1 MNPATPVKL
10 LAAAAMLGMLP
21 LAASQLGAMTQ
32 FSPDQTDRDIRA
44 LEQQVVRLQ
53 TTLSQLEAINTDL
66 RVKVATLD
74 ARMTELNTGIGK
86 TSRDFV
92 IGGGTPNKTIAL
104 RMGPYDQSSVVL
116 DGKTAT
122 ITADS
127 IDLKGK
133 FIRIDATRTLTLN
146 GETVDVTGG
155 KVNVKDS
162 APLTIKGSKVL
173 GN

>member
-1 MNPATPVKL
+1 MTLATPVKL

-32 FSPDQTDRDIRA
+32 FSPEETDRRTRA
-44 LEQQVVRLQ
+44 LEEQVAELHDQMIRADLANGE
-53 TTLSQLEAINTDL
+53 LRGKLAELESELAPL
-66 RVKVATLD
+66 K
-74 ARMTELNTGIGK
+74 TEIGRNA
-86 TSRDFV
+86 RDFT
-92 IGGGTPNKTIAL
+92 IGGGDPNKTIAL
-104 RMGPYDQSSVVL
+104 RMGRYDQSSVVL
-116 DGKTAT
+116 NGRTAT
-122 ITADS
+122 ISAEI

-155 KVNVKDS
+155 KVNVKGS
-162 APLTIKGSKVL
+162 APVPIKGGKVL

>member
-1 MNPATPVKL
+1 MTPSTLVKL

-21 LAASQLGAMTQ
+21 LTASRLGAVTQ

-44 LEQQVVRLQ
+44 LETEVAQLQIRLNQQE
-53 TTLSQLEAINTDL
+53 TINTDL
-66 RVKVATLD
+66 RVKVALMD
-74 ARMTELNTGIGK
+74 ARLTELNTGIGK
-86 TSRDFV
+86 TARDFV
-92 IGGGTPNKTIAL
+92 IGGGAPNKTIAL
-104 RMGPYDQSSVVL
+104 RMGQYDQSSVVL

-122 ITADS
+122 ITAET

-133 FIRIDATRTLTLN
+133 FIRIDAIRTLTLN
-146 GETVDVTGG
+146 GETVDVAGG